1 MRTVFLSLLTALLAL
16 SLGLGG
22 CAPKIGGGQYGSG
35 GTRSTQSVSYGTIQS
50 IRIVEVEDSGE
61 GKTLLG
67 TAGGAVVGGVL
78 GSLLGGGRGRTL
90 ATVGGALAGAAGG
103 YAGSKLLTGQEAY
116 EIMVQLDNGQTIS
129 VVQGMDYEFSSG
141 QRVRVLSGGDGTRVA
156 PM

>member
-1 MRTVFLSLLTALLAL
+1 MRKFLICLMALTLAMP
-16 SLGLGG
+16 LGLGG
-22 CAPKIGGGQYGSG
+22 CAPKIGGSQYGSG
-35 GTRSTQSVSYGTIQS
+35 GTRTAQTVTYGTVQS
-50 IRIVEVEDSGE
+50 IQIVDVEDSND

-78 GSLLGGGRGRTL
+78 GSLIGGGRGKTL

-103 YAGSKLLTGQEAY
+103 YAGTKLLTGQQAY

-129 VVQGMDYEFSSG
+129 VVQGADYEFAAG
-141 QRVRVLSGGDGTRVA
+141 QRVRVLSGSDGTRVT